1 MTKVGKLPGTK
12 GLAPD
17 TIRRGLDASLARLG
31 VERVDVY
38 YAHEDDRSTPLE
50 ESLATFDALIREG
63 KVGHLAASN
72 YEPSR
77 LREALDVSAREGL
90 AAYELLEAEYSLVA
104 RGEFEDG
111 LLDVC
116 RSRRRR
122 MSAVLGPRARVPDG
136 KYRRGAAPP
145 DTPRAAEAGAFLE
158 GRGEEVLEA
167 LDAIAAA
174 RGVPHAAI
182 ALAWLRTRETVVA
195 PVASARNPAQLADLV
210 RIVDLTP
217 DEVEAL
223 NRASG

>member
-1 MTKVGKLPGTK
+1 MTRLLIVADST
-12 GLAPD
+12 
-17 TIRRGLDASLARLG
+17 AS
-31 VERVDVY
+31 
-38 YAHEDDRSTPLE
+38 
-50 ESLATFDALIREG
+50 
-63 KVGHLAASN
+63 
-72 YEPSR
+72 
-77 LREALDVSAREGL
+77 
-90 AAYELLEAEYSLVA
+90 
-104 RGEFEDG
+104 G
-111 LLDVC
+111 LLP
-116 RSRRRR
+116 
-122 MSAVLGPRARVPDG
+122 VLRASPRGFLTG
-136 KYRRGAAPP
+136 KYRRGAG
-145 DTPRAAEAGAFLE
+145 AAGHAARRGGGAFLE